1 MPILPVPVTPISP
14 KKLIPYAAGPVLPF
28 KSSPPPSNITFREGH
43 ALKSGFVF
51 VPKQSHRH
59 FFYLFRFNLPQ
70 SHGLEH
76 SFFCKDKY
84 SLCPFH
90 YTY

>member
-14 KKLIPYAAGPVLPF
+14 KKLIPDPSGPLLPF
-28 KSSPPPSNITFREGH
+28 KSSPPRSDFAFREGH
-43 ALKSGFVF
+43 SLKAGFIF
-51 VPKQSHRH
+51 VPKQSYRH
-59 FFYLFRFNLPQ
+59 FFYLFRANLPQ